1 MCFPKKKKKKKKQKK
16 STPQKAEAEAE
27 AEKQHEENEMNFQ
40 TSTQKKSWMFSSPE
54 HLARRRREQRKK
66 TLIAL
71 LRGRNPEEKEEKEGE
86 EETLLEKEFSFPS
99 AKDEEIYRKRLE
111 AKIESLCLAFNL
123 PVKVTVSA
131 TTLFKRYCLANP
143 IMLTNLKIVMVASV
157 YVACKVEESYVS
169 AEQLCKV
176 VKDIDYNK
184 VLNAE
189 LAVLQGVDFQLI
201 SFGAFRPLRGFRAD
215 AIHSVSSSNNNEGG
229 GGDASSNSKELVVEK
244 IRECYNKSQEDLK
257 KQLLTDAMFLFPPG
271 QLALSAFLKAA
282 REMGCNELEE
292 YIVTK
297 CLRNEPDLLKNLSII
312 ENMAKEQGEEPKDT
326 EAKKADQAM
335 KAFQKKNAKTL
346 SAALKKQASKENLGG
361 EDEEEDDETRKQ
373 KKQKLV
379 DEERAKED
387 AAFD

>member
-1 MCFPKKKKKKKKQKK
+1 
-16 STPQKAEAEAE
+16 
-27 AEKQHEENEMNFQ
+27 MNYQ
-40 TSTQKKSWMFSSPE
+40 TSTQKKSWTFASSE
-54 HLARRRREQRKK
+54 ELDRRRKEQRKK
-66 TLIAL
+66 VLVL
-71 LRGRNPEEKEEKEGE
+71 LLSNTDANNNNTNNNKAAKEEFLEDEKNAEK
-86 EETLLEKEFSFPS
+86 LEKEFSFPT
-99 AKDEEIYRKRLE
+99 AKEEEIYRKRLE
-111 AKIESLCLAFNL
+111 AKIDPLCSAFNL
-123 PVKVTVSA
+123 PIKVTQTA
-131 TTLFKRYCLANP
+131 TALFKRYCLSNP
-143 IMLTNLKIVMVASV
+143 IVMTNLKIVMVASV

-215 AIHSVSSSNNNEGG
+215 AIHSVNSRDDSSSNN
-229 GGDASSNSKELVVEK
+229 KEVAIEK

-282 REMGCNELEE
+282 REVECKELEE

-297 CLRNEPDLLKNLSII
+297 CLRNEADLLRNLDTI
-312 ENMAKEQGEEPKDT
+312 EKMTREEGAEPKEA

-346 SAALKKQASKENLGG
+346 GATLKKQGSKENLAVQDDE
-361 EDEEEDDETRKQ
+361 EDEEVRKK
-373 KKQKLV
+373 KKQKMME
-379 DEERAKED
+379 EERAKED

>member
-1 MCFPKKKKKKKKQKK
+1 M
-16 STPQKAEAEAE
+16 
-27 AEKQHEENEMNFQ
+27 
-40 TSTQKKSWMFSSPE
+40 
-54 HLARRRREQRKK
+54 QRKK
-66 TLIAL
+66 AL
-71 LRGRNPEEKEEKEGE
+71 DVLLLSSSSLKKKECVEENDEK
-86 EETLLEKEFSFPS
+86 LKMMMEKEFSFPT
-99 AKDEEIYRKRLE
+99 AKEEEIYRKRLE
-111 AKIESLCLAFNL
+111 AKIDPLCSAFNL
-123 PVKVTVSA
+123 PVKVTHCA
-131 TTLFKRYCLANP
+131 TTLFKRYCLSNP
-143 IMLTNLKIVMVASV
+143 IVLTNLKIVMVASV
-157 YVACKVEESYVS
+157 YLACKVEESYVS

-215 AIHSVSSSNNNEGG
+215 AIHTVNSDGGEDGSSSNN
-229 GGDASSNSKELVVEK
+229 DKVVVVAK
-244 IRECYNKSQEDLK
+244 IRECYAKSQEDLK

-282 REMGCNELEE
+282 KEVGCKELEE

-297 CLRNEPDLLKNLSII
+297 CLRNEPDLLKNLDAI
-312 ENMAKEQGEEPKDT
+312 EKMTKEEGEEPEEA

-346 SAALKKQASKENLGG
+346 GAALKKQASKENLAG
-361 EDEEEDDETRKQ
+361 EDPEEDDEARKK
-373 KKQKLV
+373 KKQKLME
-379 DEERAKED
+379 EERAKED

>member
-1 MCFPKKKKKKKKQKK
+1 MCFPKKKKKKHEKK
-16 STPQKAEAEAE
+16 SSTKAAQKQQQQQQKRATT
-27 AEKQHEENEMNFQ
+27 KTMNFQ

-54 HLARRRREQRKK
+54 HVARRRREQRKK

-71 LRGRNPEEKEEKEGE
+71 LRGRNEEKEEKEGE
-86 EETLLEKEFSFPS
+86 EEKLLEKEFSFPS

-111 AKIESLCLAFNL
+111 AKIDSLCSAFNL

-361 EDEEEDDETRKQ
+361 EDEEEDEETRKQ

>member
-1 MCFPKKKKKKKKQKK
+1 MCFPKKKKKKHEKKSSTKAAQKQQQQKK
-16 STPQKAEAEAE
+16 RATTKT
-27 AEKQHEENEMNFQ
+27 MNFQ

-54 HLARRRREQRKK
+54 HVARRRREQRKK

-111 AKIESLCLAFNL
+111 AKIDSLCSAFNL

-215 AIHSVSSSNNNEGG
+215 AIHSVSSSNNNEGV

-292 YIVTK
+292 YIMTK

-312 ENMAKEQGEEPKDT
+312 ENMVKEQGEEPKDM

-361 EDEEEDDETRKQ
+361 EDEEEDEETRKQ

>member
-1 MCFPKKKKKKKKQKK
+1 
-16 STPQKAEAEAE
+16 
-27 AEKQHEENEMNFQ
+27 MNFQ

-111 AKIESLCLAFNL
+111 AKIESLCSAFNL

-189 LAVLQGVDFQLI
+189 
-201 SFGAFRPLRGFRAD
+201 
-215 AIHSVSSSNNNEGG
+215 
-229 GGDASSNSKELVVEK
+229 
-244 IRECYNKSQEDLK
+244 
-257 KQLLTDAMFLFPPG
+257 
-271 QLALSAFLKAA
+271 
-282 REMGCNELEE
+282 
-292 YIVTK
+292 
-297 CLRNEPDLLKNLSII
+297 
-312 ENMAKEQGEEPKDT
+312 
-326 EAKKADQAM
+326 
-335 KAFQKKNAKTL
+335 
-346 SAALKKQASKENLGG
+346 
-361 EDEEEDDETRKQ
+361 
-373 KKQKLV
+373 
-379 DEERAKED
+379 
-387 AAFD
+387 

>member
-1 MCFPKKKKKKKKQKK
+1 
-16 STPQKAEAEAE
+16 
-27 AEKQHEENEMNFQ
+27 MNFQ
-40 TSTQKKSWMFSSPE
+40 TSTQKKSWMFSSTE
-54 HLARRRREQRKK
+54 HVARRRREQRKK

-71 LRGRNPEEKEEKEGE
+71 LRGRNEEKEEKEGE
-86 EETLLEKEFSFPS
+86 EEKLLEKEFSFPS

-111 AKIESLCLAFNL
+111 AKIDSLCSAFNL

-229 GGDASSNSKELVVEK
+229 GGDSSSNSKELVVEK

-312 ENMAKEQGEEPKDT
+312 ENMVKEQGEEPKDT

-361 EDEEEDDETRKQ
+361 EDEEEDEETRKQ

>member
-1 MCFPKKKKKKKKQKK
+1 MCFPKKKKKHEKK
-16 STPQKAEAEAE
+16 SSTKAAQKQQQQQKRATT
-27 AEKQHEENEMNFQ
+27 KTMNFQ

-111 AKIESLCLAFNL
+111 AKIESLCSAFNL

-215 AIHSVSSSNNNEGG
+215 AIHSVSSSNNNEG

>member
-1 MCFPKKKKKKKKQKK
+1 MCFPKKKKKHFEKKSSTKAAAQKQQKKKHATTK
-16 STPQKAEAEAE
+16 T
-27 AEKQHEENEMNFQ
+27 MNFQ

-54 HLARRRREQRKK
+54 HVARRRREQRKK

-71 LRGRNPEEKEEKEGE
+71 LRGRNEEKEEKEGE
-86 EETLLEKEFSFPS
+86 EEKLLEKEFSFPS

-111 AKIESLCLAFNL
+111 AKIDSLCSAFNL

-312 ENMAKEQGEEPKDT
+312 ENMVKEQGEEPKDT

-361 EDEEEDDETRKQ
+361 EDEEEDEETRKQ